1 MEKERIDELYEIAAL
16 QEELEQCC
24 DAIENS
30 KIHAEMVEVSAAI
43 AKCGR
48 KDRPDGCLRR
58 LARRLAGLG
67 RQITFM
73 LS

>member
-24 DAIENS
+24 EAIESSN
-30 KIHAEMVEVSAAI
+30 IHAEMIEASAAI
-43 AKCGR
+43 ARSGK
-48 KDRPDGCLRR
+48 KDRSQGRLRR
-58 LARRLAGLG
+58 LARRLVELG
-67 RQITFM
+67 QQITFM

>member
-1 MEKERIDELYEIAAL
+1 MERERIDELYEIAAL

-30 KIHAEMVEVSAAI
+30 KIHTEMVELSVEI
-43 AKCGR
+43 AKGGKKNKPVGR
-48 KDRPDGCLRR
+48 LCQ